1 MPGVLC
7 GERLSASELNRHG
20 ECTECVDAARERDS
34 METIRIQGR
43 TYQVEQSDEGVHE
56 MNRPGYLLTGPRG
69 ARYRTLRNSRN
80 PHMLYL
86 FNARAGPW
94 PHPRSG

>member
-1 MPGVLC
+1 
-7 GERLSASELNRHG
+7 
-20 ECTECVDAARERDS
+20 

-80 PHMLYL
+80 RHMLYL
-86 FNARAGPW
+86 MNDRDWTRAAPKAW
-94 PHPRSG
+94 LTDKSGKLEVA